1 MGTNRI
7 ALVTGANQGM
17 GKQLATELVSDGAA
31 VFVGARNLV
40 RGEAAAAEIGDG
52 ATALHLD
59 VTDATSIAAAAQ
71 RIREDAGRL
80 DLLIN
85 NAGASTIGTDIR
97 DLAEFRAD
105 SKASTVPLEEV
116 RAVWEVNVFG
126 PLAVYQAMLP
136 LLRASSDAR
145 IVNVTSALGSL
156 ATVADPASAYHWT
169 FDPTYAASKAAL
181 NALTLTMMVELKPA
195 TSKSTSSRQGS
206 RTPHWSTSRGR
217 TRSRTHPV
225 KWCGSPDSGRTGRP
239 APSPAGRAQSYRGD
253 TPREWE
259 AYALRNDLPSRRD
272 PPSRHP
278 SGPHPWS
285 VGGRRDTTL
294 NAFEPNRTRLH
305 TGPEGVAAALER
317 LPHRRPL
324 SATTV
329 DDYRPLRWPLTSHHG
344 RRRHATADDRCGT
357 PLLTSTNEHQTS
369 PHAVTLVHWVR
380 GSSP

>member
-17 GKQLATELVSDGAA
+17 GKQLATELVSDGTT
-31 VFVGARNLV
+31 VFVGARNLD

-80 DLLIN
+80 DLLVN
-85 NAGASTIGTDIR
+85 NAGAATIGTDVR
-97 DLAEFRAD
+97 DLAEFRAV

-181 NALTLTMMVELKPA
+181 NALTLTMMIELEASDIKVNLVSPGFANTALVNFEGTDTVEDA
-195 TSKSTSSRQGS
+195 IREVVRVARFG
-206 RTPHWSTSRGR
+206 PH
-217 TRSRTHPV
+217 
-225 KWCGSPDSGRTGRP
+225 
-239 APSPAGRAQSYRGD
+239 
-253 TPREWE
+253 E
-259 AYALRNDLPSRRD
+259 
-272 PPSRHP
+272 P
-278 SGPHPWS
+278 SGTFTSWEGAVVPW
-285 VGGRRDTTL
+285 
-294 NAFEPNRTRLH
+294 
-305 TGPEGVAAALER
+305 
-317 LPHRRPL
+317 
-324 SATTV
+324 
-329 DDYRPLRWPLTSHHG
+329 
-344 RRRHATADDRCGT
+344 
-357 PLLTSTNEHQTS
+357 
-369 PHAVTLVHWVR
+369 
-380 GSSP
+380 